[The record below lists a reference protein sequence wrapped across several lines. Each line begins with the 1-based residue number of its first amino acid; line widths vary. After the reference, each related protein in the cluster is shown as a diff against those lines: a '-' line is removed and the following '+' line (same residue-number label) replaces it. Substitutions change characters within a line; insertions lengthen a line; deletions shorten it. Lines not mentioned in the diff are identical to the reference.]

1 MIDRTFLSLLVA
13 ARVSDPWYDNSW
25 LIGIATG
32 LASGILLA
40 MATPIVL
47 RMRRA
52 RKRAV
57 EGERRELAEEIHT
70 PAPSSSPGSATFG
83 SPLHLGSGDIN
94 QAARDIHTH
103 HNPTSSAR
111 SHGSEDPSTDQKG
124 HGKINEHE

>member
-1 MIDRTFLSLLVA
+1 MVDRTFLSLLVA

-57 EGERRELAEEIHT
+57 EGERCELAEEIHT
-70 PAPSSSPGSATFG
+70 PAHPHRPGQRPLVHHFTWVLATLTKPPVTFIRTITRRPRHG
-83 SPLHLGSGDIN
+83 RTVL
-94 QAARDIHTH
+94 RIHRLT
-103 HNPTSSAR
+103 
-111 SHGSEDPSTDQKG
+111 K
-124 HGKINEHE
+124 